1 MIVILDSG
9 VLALLASPIRDNSEM
24 EDSEV
29 FQCNEWFYRLL
40 AKSVAVTTSEI
51 SDYEVRREL
60 IRIKSEGV
68 EILDSLKNVVR
79 FLPLKT
85 EVMNKAAEFW
95 AEARQNH
102 IPTTDDKNIDADMI
116 ISAQWNILRQEAP
129 GQGIYVA
136 TTNIKHLKIFVGEY
150 AQNWRDIKS

>member
-29 FQCNEWFYRLL
+29 FQCNEWFYGLL
-40 AKSVAVTTSEI
+40 AKSVAVATSEI

-68 EILDSLKNVVR
+68 EILDGLKNVVR

-85 EVMNKAAEFW
+85 EVMKKAAEFW

-102 IPTTDDKNIDADMI
+102 IPTTDNQNIDADMI
-116 ISAQWNILRQEAP
+116 ISAQWNILSKEAP
-129 GQGIYVA
+129 G
-136 TTNIKHLKIFVGEY
+136 
-150 AQNWRDIKS
+150 

>member
-9 VLALLASPIRDNSEM
+9 VLGLLASSVKDISQTKYSEI
-24 EDSEV
+24 S
-29 FQCNEWFYRLL
+29 QCNEWLYELL
-40 AKSVAVTTSEI
+40 AKSIYVVTSQI

-60 IRIKSEGV
+60 IRIKSKSLQR
-68 EILDSLKNVVR
+68 LDSLKDVVD
-79 FLPLKT
+79 FLPLTT

-102 IPTTDDKNIDADMI
+102 IPTTDNQNIDADMI
-116 ISAQWNILRQEAP
+116 ISAQWNILCQEAP

-136 TTNIKHLKIFVGEY
+136 TTNLKHLKIFVGEN
-150 AQNWRDIKS
+150 AKNWRDIKF

>member
-24 EDSEV
+24 ENSEI
-29 FQCNEWFYRLL
+29 FQCNEWFYGLL
-40 AKSVAVTTSEI
+40 AKSVVVVTSEI
-51 SDYEVRREL
+51 SGYEVRREL
-60 IRIKSEGV
+60 IRIKSEGL
-68 EILDSLKNVVR
+68 EILDSLKSVVR
-79 FLPLKT
+79 FLPLTT
-85 EVMNKAAEFW
+85 EVMNKAAQFW

-102 IPTTDDKNIDADMI
+102 IPTADDKNIDGDMI
-116 ISAQWNILRQEAP
+116 ISAQWSILCQEYP

>member
-9 VLALLASPIRDNSEM
+9 VLALLASLIQDNCEA

-29 FQCNEWFYRLL
+29 FQCNEWLYGLL
-40 AKSVAVTTSEI
+40 AKSVAVATSEI

-79 FLPLKT
+79 FLPLQTK
-85 EVMNKAAEFW
+85 VIKKAAEFW
-95 AEARQNH
+95 AEARLNH
-102 IPTTDDKNIDADMI
+102 IPTTDNKNIDADMI
-116 ISAQWNILRQEAP
+116 ISAQWNIFSQEAP

-136 TTNIKHLKIFVGEY
+136 TTNIKHLKIFVGEF
-150 AQNWRDIKS
+150 AQYWRDIKF